1 MGWNVGCGDGSYEDE
16 DEGEEVLE
24 EEEDDFCP
32 VSVPQRDMT
41 RFSAGIQFMGGL
53 VLECCCVLQLHDKT
67 KICSD

>member
-41 RFSAGIQFMGGL
+41 MFSAG
-53 VLECCCVLQLHDKT
+53 V
-67 KICSD
+67 